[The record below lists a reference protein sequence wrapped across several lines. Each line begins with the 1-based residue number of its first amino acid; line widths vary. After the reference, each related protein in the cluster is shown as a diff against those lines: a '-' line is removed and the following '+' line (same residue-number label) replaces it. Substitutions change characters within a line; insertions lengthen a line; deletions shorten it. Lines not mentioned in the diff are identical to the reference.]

1 LGTPIQVIRAKVLAV
16 HCFRFRFSTK
26 LKKKDTVLLAGSGS
40 LPKKKD
46 TILSAA
52 SGSLPTKDAYQN

>member
-26 LKKKDTVLLAGSGS
+26 LKKKRYSTISRFRFS
-40 LPKKKD
+40 TKKKD